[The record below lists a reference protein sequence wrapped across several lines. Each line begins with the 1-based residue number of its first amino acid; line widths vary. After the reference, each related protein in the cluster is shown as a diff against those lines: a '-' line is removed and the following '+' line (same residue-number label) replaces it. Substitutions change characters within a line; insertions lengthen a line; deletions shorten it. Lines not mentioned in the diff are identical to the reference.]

1 MFGDLD
7 WPINASRRFVSD
19 SWVSCS
25 IISSC
30 CLRVYL
36 LEWCDF
42 RLYKV
47 VGLSNTWQFLNS
59 HCLLRKS
66 QKTPKARLHLVN
78 QNKTQAET
86 QISINQSISL
96 FQEQTHKNWDRRKDS
111 GNIQRLLKIQWTDKN
126 VLQINTH
133 NNVQSVS
140 QSIDQDWKRKDF
152 TVGRPNE
159 LQLMCYWCGR
169 VMQDGGLVCV
179 RSACPVLNCLPV
191 FQQTRPGHCCPVC
204 TGSRT
209 VYDVTVHAGRC
220 YFRQQV
226 LADGHLAHSASDLC
240 TRCVCTVRGTLT
252 ILLTSHW
259 SFFDTMLE
267 FLEKIIV
274 FPVCGVMR

>member
-36 LEWCDF
+36 LDWCDF
-42 RLYKV
+42 CLYKV

-78 QNKTQAET
+78 QNKSQAET

-140 QSIDQDWKRKDF
+140 QSIDQDWKRKDIYGWSAER
-152 TVGRPNE
+152 TAVDVLLVWSCDAGWWTGVRAINVSSTQLSAGVSTDQARSLLSSLYRLQESLWRHCPRWTLLLPSAGARRRTPRP
-159 LQLMCYWCGR
+159 QR
-169 VMQDGGLVCV
+169 
-179 RSACPVLNCLPV
+179 
-191 FQQTRPGHCCPVC
+191 
-204 TGSRT
+204 
-209 VYDVTVHAGRC
+209 
-220 YFRQQV
+220 
-226 LADGHLAHSASDLC
+226 
-240 TRCVCTVRGTLT
+240 
-252 ILLTSHW
+252 
-259 SFFDTMLE
+259 
-267 FLEKIIV
+267 
-274 FPVCGVMR
+274 